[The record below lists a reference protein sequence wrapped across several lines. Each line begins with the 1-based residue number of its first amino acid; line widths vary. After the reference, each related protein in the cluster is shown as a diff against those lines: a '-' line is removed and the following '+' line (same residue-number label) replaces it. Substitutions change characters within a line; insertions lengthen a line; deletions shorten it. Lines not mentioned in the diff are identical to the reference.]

1 MDYLHKCKKRKFD
14 AMRFQFKTD
23 YNDDI
28 NIFKDRYHL
37 FWYLLLAA
45 ALIALPFVLGD
56 YYVSQA
62 IYILIFSIAGLGLMV
77 LVGHTGLVSL
87 GHAAFLAAGAY
98 SCINL
103 EQLGVPFIFALP
115 LAGLFAG
122 VFGAVITIPVLR
134 LTGIYL
140 AIGTMALAVIIED
153 IIVLAEPVT
162 GGVAGLSVDSIKLF
176 GDWTGSKA
184 FDVDL
189 YGTPFKFYFL
199 CLFVTL
205 MVTLLMINLLRSSTG
220 RAFHA
225 IRDSEVS
232 ARAMGINVT
241 GYKALSFGISCFITG
256 LAGGLLAHYLGH
268 INHEAFLILVSIELL
283 MIVVIGGM
291 GSIHGA
297 FFGAFVFGMLPVSV
311 TIFIETFGAP
321 LGITSSTFPGL
332 STGIFAALL
341 VSFILLEPFGFY
353 GMWLK
358 IRTYFQLFPL
368 YRKDMFKRQKSY
380 LKTERMR

>member
-1 MDYLHKCKKRKFD
+1 
-14 AMRFQFKTD
+14 MRFQFKTT

-28 NIFKDRYHL
+28 NLFEDRYHL
-37 FWYLLLAA
+37 FWYILLGVG
-45 ALIALPFVLGD
+45 LITLPFVLGD
-56 YYVSQA
+56 YYVGQA
-62 IYILIFSIAGLGLMV
+62 IYILIFAIASLGLMV

-103 EQLGVPFIFALP
+103 EMLGVPFILALP

-122 VFGAVITIPVLR
+122 IFGAVIAIPVLR

-140 AIGTMALAVIIED
+140 AIGTMALSIIVED
-153 IIVLAEPVT
+153 FIVLAEPLT
-162 GGVAGLSVDSIKLF
+162 GGVAGLSVDSIRML
-176 GDWTGSKA
+176 GNWTTSDA
-184 FDVDL
+184 YIVDL
-189 YGTPFKFYFL
+189 YATPFKFYFL
-199 CLFVTL
+199 CLFVALLVVLL
-205 MVTLLMINLLRSSTG
+205 MVNLLRTSTG

-232 ARAMGINVT
+232 ARAMGINVAH
-241 GYKALSFGISCFITG
+241 YKTLSFGISCFITG

-268 INHEAFLILVSIELL
+268 INHEAFLILTSIELL
-283 MIVVIGGM
+283 MIVVIGGI

-297 FFGAFVFGMLPVSV
+297 FFGAFVFGMLPVFV
-311 TIFIETFGAP
+311 TIFVETFGAP
-321 LGITSSTFPGL
+321 LGITSASFPGL
-332 STGIFAALL
+332 STGIFAAML
-341 VSFILLEPFGFY
+341 VGFILFEPY
-353 GMWLK
+353 GVYGVWLK

>member
-1 MDYLHKCKKRKFD
+1 
-14 AMRFQFKTD
+14 MRFQFKTSF
-23 YNDDI
+23 NDDI
-28 NIFKDRYHL
+28 NLFEDRHHL
-37 FWYLLLAA
+37 FWYAILAA
-45 ALIALPFVLGD
+45 ALVALPFVLGD
-56 YYVSQA
+56 YYVAQA
-62 IYILIFSIAGLGLMV
+62 IFILVFGIAGLGLMV

-103 EQLGVPFIFALP
+103 ELMGVPFLIALP
-115 LAGLFAG
+115 LSGIFAG
-122 VFGAVITIPVLR
+122 VFGAVIAIPVLR

-140 AIGTMALAVIIED
+140 AIGTMALSIIVED
-153 IIVLAEPVT
+153 IIVLAEPIT
-162 GGVAGLSVDSIKLF
+162 GGVAGLSVGTIKLL
-176 GDWTGSKA
+176 GDWTSSDA
-184 FDVDL
+184 FNIDL

-199 CLFVTL
+199 CLFVAM
-205 MVTLLMINLLRSSTG
+205 MVTLLVVNLLRSSTG

-232 ARAMGINVT
+232 ARAMGINVSW
-241 GYKALSFGISCFITG
+241 YKTLAFGVSCFITG

-268 INHEAFLILVSIELL
+268 INHEAFLILTSIELL

-297 FFGAFVFGMLPVSV
+297 FFGAIVFGMLPLGV
-311 TIFIETFGAP
+311 TIFIETFGGP
-321 LGITSSTFPGL
+321 LGITSASFPGL
-332 STGIFAALL
+332 STGIFAAIL
-341 VSFILLEPFGFY
+341 VGFILFEPFGVY

-358 IRTYFQLFPL
+358 VRTYFQLFPL

>member
-1 MDYLHKCKKRKFD
+1 
-14 AMRFQFKTD
+14 MRFQFKTS

-28 NIFKDRYHL
+28 KIFKDRYHM
-37 FWYLLLAA
+37 FWYALLGL

-56 YYVSQA
+56 YYVGQA
-62 IYILIFSIAGLGLMV
+62 IFILIFSIAGLGLMV

-103 EQLGVPFIFALP
+103 ELLGVPFIFALP
-115 LAGLFAG
+115 LSGIFAG
-122 VFGAVITIPVLR
+122 VFGAIIAIPVLR

-140 AIGTMALAVIIED
+140 AIGTMALSIIVED
-153 IIVLAEPVT
+153 IIVLAEPIT
-162 GGVAGLSVDSIKLF
+162 GGVAGISVDAIKLL
-176 GDWTGSKA
+176 GDWSSSDA
-184 FDVDL
+184 FNIDL

-199 CLFVTL
+199 CLFVAVA
-205 MVTLLMINLLRSSTG
+205 VTLLMNNLLRSSTG

-232 ARAMGINVT
+232 ARAMGINVAR
-241 GYKALSFGISCFITG
+241 YKTLSFGISCFITG

-268 INHEAFLILVSIELL
+268 INHEAFLILTSIELL

-297 FFGAFVFGMLPVSV
+297 FFGAFVFGMLPVFV
-311 TIFIETFGAP
+311 TVIIENFGGP
-321 LGITSSTFPGL
+321 FGITSSSFPGL
-332 STGIFAALL
+332 STGIFAAIL
-341 VSFILLEPFGFY
+341 VGFILFEPFGVY
-353 GMWLK
+353 GVWLK
-358 IRTYFQLFPL
+358 LRTYFALFPL